1 MEEGEIKNQVEAVLF
16 AVGKKMPI
24 EEIAKIMGLPTHEI
38 LQENLL
44 ELQREY
50 DEKNSPLMIV
60 EEEKGIWKL
69 TTREKYVN
77 LVRNIV
83 PETELSKTM
92 METLAVVAW
101 KQPITQ
107 SEVIHIRTNK
117 AYDHVKGLEEMGF
130 LVKERYGR
138 TYLLKLTQK
147 FYNYFDLSGEA
158 AARELFK
165 DFKDTEAQRKLS
177 ELAKE
182 HPDEVVGEIPGTN
195 LEETNVLDTEKENN
209 EVTETSEDLERQETP
224 EDEKQEDVYNETDR
238 EDLREEDE
246 IKTSEDGFM
255 QGYEDPEKV
264 EEALEE
270 EGVIVNEK
278 EGVKMKNNDEK
289 ESEEEGD
296 FLPIKDDTEENERN
310 DEEE

>member
-69 TTREKYVN
+69 TTREKYVD

-130 LVKERYGR
+130 LIKERYGR

-147 FYNYFDLSGEA
+147 FYNYFDLSGES

-165 DFKDTEAQRKLS
+165 DFKDTEAQRKLF

-195 LEETNVLDTEKENN
+195 LEETN
-209 EVTETSEDLERQETP
+209 EVDKVAETSENLERQETP
-224 EDEKQEDVYNETDR
+224 ENEKEEDVYNETDR
-238 EDLREEDE
+238 EDLREDDE

-255 QGYEDPEKV
+255 QGYENPEKV

-278 EGVKMKNNDEK
+278 EGVKMKNDNEK

-296 FLPIKDDTEENERN
+296 FKPHEDNAEENERN

>member
-16 AVGKKMPI
+16 AVGKKMHL

-69 TTREKYVN
+69 TTREKYVD

-165 DFKDTEAQRKLS
+165 DFKDTEAQKKLS
-177 ELAKE
+177 ELAEK
-182 HPDEVVGEIPGTN
+182 HPDEVVGEIPNTN
-195 LEETNVLDTEKENN
+195 LEETSEIDNTDESN
-209 EVTETSEDLERQETP
+209 EDLEREETP

-238 EDLREEDE
+238 EELRDDDE

-255 QGYEDPEKV
+255 QGYEDSGE
-264 EEALEE
+264 
-270 EGVIVNEK
+270 IEK
-278 EGVKMKNNDEK
+278 EGIEMKQDNEK

-296 FLPIKDDTEENERN
+296 FVPIKDNAEESERN